1 MAPLCLLSD
10 PDRDYR
16 LLVYFVERLCLI
28 FYPGKIDLTEI
39 DATDGAIVHGTI
51 VDHAVRHVG
60 CRGPLRGTWNINRS
74 LIGSELYSDGY
85 VKIIQYLET
94 LDSGLLSCFLPWCGR
109 LIESGTDKSG
119 RRGDVAWYTKKTTS
133 VSERCKSH
141 SVQLLGGGH
150 TGNQIDIVIQVC
162 HLPVETWGVGQYT

>member
-10 PDRDYR
+10 SDRDYR

-39 DATDGAIVHGTI
+39 DATNGAIVHGTI

-60 CRGPLRGTWNINRS
+60 CRGPLRGAWNINGS
-74 LIGSELYSDGY
+74 LVGSEFDSDGY

-94 LDSGLLSCFLPWCGR
+94 LNNGLLSCLLTWCGR
-109 LIESGTDKSG
+109 LVESGTDKSG
-119 RRGDVAWYTKKTTS
+119 GRGDIARYTKKTTS

-150 TGNQIDIVIQVC
+150 TGNQIDLVIQVC
-162 HLPVETWGVGQYT
+162 HLPVKTWGVGQYT

>member
-1 MAPLCLLSD
+1 MSGPSILLSD
-10 PDRDYR
+10 PNRDYR
-16 LLVYFVERLCLI
+16 LLVYSVERLCLI

-94 LDSGLLSCFLPWCGR
+94 LNNGLLPCLLPWCGC

-119 RRGDVAWYTKKTTS
+119 GRGDIARYTKKTTS
-133 VSERCKSH
+133 VSERSKSH
-141 SVQLLGGGH
+141 SV
-150 TGNQIDIVIQVC
+150 
-162 HLPVETWGVGQYT
+162 

>member
-10 PDRDYR
+10 SDRDYR

-28 FYPGKIDLTEI
+28 FYPGKVDLTEI
-39 DATDGAIVHGTI
+39 DTTDGAIVHGTI
-51 VDHAVRHVG
+51 VNNAVRHIG
-60 CRGPLRGTWNINRS
+60 CRGLLRGTWNINGS

-162 HLPVETWGVGQYT
+162 HLPVKTWGVGQYT

>member
-10 PDRDYR
+10 SDRDYR

-28 FYPGKIDLTEI
+28 FYPGKVDLTEI
-39 DATDGAIVHGTI
+39 DTTDGAIVHGTI
-51 VDHAVRHVG
+51 VNNAVRHIG
-60 CRGPLRGTWNINRS
+60 CRGPLRGTWNINGS

-94 LDSGLLSCFLPWCGR
+94 LDMRFVVLFLPWCGR
-109 LIESGTDKSG
+109 LVESGTDKSG

-162 HLPVETWGVGQYT
+162 HLPVKTWGVGQYT